1 MLMPDRVEV
10 STLDHMSGTS
20 WWVDPAQR
28 SLLERRLATIR
39 IGRRKALGFA
49 AAAGGAGAA
58 AVLGACVLPPAAQ
71 TETPRS
77 ADAPVGAA
85 PAAQPSPAADS
96 KSAPAPGT
104 LRRPIDRE
112 PLHFDYGYDLYAGG
126 DWTVSACLLKFDAD
140 LQAVPDLA
148 ERWEPNADGSVWMFT
163 IRQGAR
169 WSNGEAIT
177 AHDFVWSWKRQLDP
191 ASKAPFAGF
200 LYDVRNAEAFNQAR
214 PDVTR
219 DAVGV
224 AAADDRTLVVTLEG
238 PRAYF
243 PVLTAFV
250 ATAPA
255 HRASV
260 EKHGTRWTE
269 PANGVWSGPTKLT
282 EWEHHR
288 YFVLE
293 RNEQYWDAANVKLRR
308 VVRPI
313 MPFSTWLLAYEN
325 DEIDYVER
333 GPIGEYKR
341 VRTDPKLSK
350 ELFTFSLT
358 GTWYL
363 VPHVKMAPFDDKRV
377 RLAMAHAIDREA
389 IVAGVLQG
397 VGQPAYTFNPPGFP
411 GHNPDRYDDLTR
423 YDPKLAMEL
432 LKDTPYQGGKNW
444 PKIALTHRDE
454 GDAPKAA
461 AAAMI
466 QMLKQNLG
474 MAVDQVVGEPKE
486 TYDRMFKG
494 EIQLMWVRWYADY
507 PDPNNMQYQAF
518 YGGHTSGRRQ
528 VWQNDAFDKLANDAK
543 GVADQDRRMQM
554 YRDADRAML
563 EDGAAIF
570 VYHPYNYALLK
581 SRVTGMPRNK
591 AGELVP
597 SWGIFAR
604 MYDHL
609 TVG

>member
-1 MLMPDRVEV
+1 
-10 STLDHMSGTS
+10 
-20 WWVDPAQR
+20 
-28 SLLERRLATIR
+28 
-39 IGRRKALGFA
+39 
-49 AAAGGAGAA
+49 
-58 AVLGACVLPPAAQ
+58 
-71 TETPRS
+71 
-77 ADAPVGAA
+77 
-85 PAAQPSPAADS
+85 
-96 KSAPAPGT
+96 
-104 LRRPIDRE
+104 
-112 PLHFDYGYDLYAGG
+112 
-126 DWTVSACLLKFDAD
+126 
-140 LQAVPDLA
+140 
-148 ERWEPNADGSVWMFT
+148 
-163 IRQGAR
+163 
-169 WSNGEAIT
+169 
-177 AHDFVWSWKRQLDP
+177 
-191 ASKAPFAGF
+191 
-200 LYDVRNAEAFNQAR
+200 
-214 PDVTR
+214 
-219 DAVGV
+219 
-224 AAADDRTLVVTLEG
+224 
-238 PRAYF
+238 
-243 PVLTAFV
+243 
-250 ATAPA
+250 
-255 HRASV
+255 
-260 EKHGTRWTE
+260 
-269 PANGVWSGPTKLT
+269 
-282 EWEHHR
+282 
-288 YFVLE
+288 
-293 RNEQYWDAANVKLRR
+293 
-308 VVRPI
+308 
-313 MPFSTWLLAYEN
+313 
-325 DEIDYVER
+325 
-333 GPIGEYKR
+333 
-341 VRTDPKLSK
+341 
-350 ELFTFSLT
+350 
-358 GTWYL
+358 
-363 VPHVKMAPFDDKRV
+363 
-377 RLAMAHAIDREA
+377 
-389 IVAGVLQG
+389 VLQG

-474 MAVDQVVGEPKE
+474 MAVDHVVGEPKE